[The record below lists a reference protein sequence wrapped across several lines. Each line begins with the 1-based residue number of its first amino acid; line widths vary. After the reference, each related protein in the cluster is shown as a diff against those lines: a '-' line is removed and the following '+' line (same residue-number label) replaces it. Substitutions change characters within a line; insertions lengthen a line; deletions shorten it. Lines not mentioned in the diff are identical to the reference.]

1 MQGNRAPEEDV
12 EAVLSFMSS
21 LKIPPNPFLTDKGER
36 SPAAK
41 RGEKVFHGEKAG
53 CAECH
58 YGDRWTDGEVHEL
71 GLGRENDPYQGFNT
85 PSLVG
90 VYRKVRWMH
99 DGRAKSLE
107 SLLTGPHSPDKV
119 AGTGRLNEQELED
132 LIAFLKSL

>member
-1 MQGNRAPEEDV
+1 M
-12 EAVLSFMSS
+12 
-21 LKIPPNPFLTDKGER
+21 
-36 SPAAK
+36 
-41 RGEKVFHGEKAG
+41 
-53 CAECH
+53 
-58 YGDRWTDGEVHEL
+58 HEL

-107 SLLTGPHSPDKV
+107 NLLTGPHSPDKV
-119 AGTGRLNEQELED
+119 AGNDRLNEQELED